1 MFFRSEIREVRK
13 EFTEAAYVL
22 AFFISSIVMIY
33 IGYKNFF
40 VFHSYIQLLC
50 SLAGATILVE
60 SIKMFK
66 TFKEPA
72 FLILGV
78 PFGIVSV
85 FEIINGFVYSKMS
98 ILWDTSTTYIYEYL
112 WMYAA
117 YLCALSILVFAIMLD
132 NTRKYIKLDIA
143 FLFYI
148 LGIIIL
154 IFLIVN
160 TEPFK
165 DYFSLKNNISI
176 IYETSIFIIGALLIT
191 GGFILIRDRNHI
203 DWARLEVMEMGILFM
218 ILTGVLSIL
227 YAHYAGTLS
236 VIAYIFKFLSYVFIA
251 AFVKETFLYRTESSK
266 FGKKI
271 LRNDE
276 CYNLLVEESED
287 AIIVHSEG
295 KILFANREAK
305 NIFDFNELGYS
316 SMEEFVKNN
325 CHENSL
331 KSYDIKITNS
341 KGEDVF
347 LQNRQVAFSY
357 KGKPATLN
365 VIKNIYFQKQIANLK
380 VEIEENEKILKKIRE
395 DNSAILNVF
404 STMSH
409 ELKTPLNVILSAVQ
423 VLNLNCKD
431 KFKIKYFK
439 IIKQNCYRLLRMVNN
454 IVDISRIDSGFYKL
468 NLSNQNIV
476 SIVENITL
484 SVADYVESNGV
495 SLIFDTD
502 VEEKIMSCDPDKI
515 ERIMLNLLSNAIKFT
530 DPGDEIRVNV
540 FDKGNF
546 VHISVSDTG
555 IGIPE
560 DKLSIIFERFRQ
572 VDDTLYRN
580 VGGSGIGLSLVK
592 SLVELHGGSISIK
605 SKLGVGS
612 EFTVKLPVRTVDEE
626 IAIVSNVIKSDNKI
640 EKVEIEFSDIYNH

>member
-1 MFFRSEIREVRK
+1 MIFQSEIQESK
-13 EFTEAAYVL
+13 NEFNVAAYVL
-22 AFFISSIVMIY
+22 AFFISSLVTIY

-50 SLAGATILVE
+50 SLAGAVILIE
-60 SIKMFK
+60 SIKIYK

-72 FLILGV
+72 FMILGV
-78 PFGIVSV
+78 PFGIVSI

-112 WMYAA
+112 WMYAG
-117 YLCALSILVFAIMLD
+117 YLCAFSILVFAIMLG

-148 LGIIIL
+148 AGIIIL

-160 TEPFK
+160 TDPLK
-165 DYFSLKNNISI
+165 DYFLLKTNISI
-176 IYETSIFIIGALLIT
+176 VYEVSILVTGLLLAA
-191 GGFILIRDRNHI
+191 GGFILMRDRNHV
-203 DWARLEVMEMGILFM
+203 DCARLEVMEMGILFM

-227 YAHYAGTLS
+227 YTHYAGTFS
-236 VIAYIFKFLSYVFIA
+236 VIAYIFKFLAYVSIA
-251 AFVKETFLYRTESSK
+251 AFVKETFLYRTESPK

-271 LRNDE
+271 LRHDG
-276 CYNLLVEESED
+276 CYDLLIEESED

-305 NIFDFNELGYS
+305 KIFDFNEFGYS
-316 SMEEFVKNN
+316 SMEEFIRNN
-325 CHENSL
+325 HHKCSL

-341 KGEDVF
+341 KGEDIF
-347 LQNRQVAFSY
+347 LQSRQATFNY
-357 KGKPATLN
+357 KGKPAVLY

-431 KFKIKYFK
+431 KFKVKYFK

-530 DPGDEIRVNV
+530 DPGDEIRVSV

-546 VHISVSDTG
+546 VHISVKDTG

-580 VGGSGIGLSLVK
+580 LGGSGIGLSLVK
-592 SLVELHGGSISIK
+592 SLVEMHGGSIGIN
-605 SKLGVGS
+605 SKLGEGS
-612 EFTVKLPVRTVDEE
+612 EFIIKLPVRTVNEE
-626 IAIVSNVIKSDNKI
+626 IAIVSNAIKNDNKI